1 MLPWNS
7 NLGLRF
13 EERLR
18 ISKTRNVCNKL
29 TPLID
34 LIRSQFLKNIL
45 LTVFNFILIAFE
57 LGKNYDQDNEL
68 KWGVASKEK
77 KVSLKK
83 RPKLKSTQ
91 KK

>member
-1 MLPWNS
+1 MIFIKLNVENDAS
-7 NLGLRF
+7 HAFYLGVELARA
-13 EERLR
+13 
-18 ISKTRNVCNKL
+18 
-29 TPLID
+29 
-34 LIRSQFLKNIL
+34 Q
-45 LTVFNFILIAFE
+45 IAWE

-68 KWGVASKEK
+68 KWGVASKVK